1 MNEVLKTIKERRT
14 TRKFEDKQI
23 AQSEVEKIVE
33 AGLFAPSG
41 HNQQPWHFTVVQNK
55 ELLNEISEATKEVG
69 KMSSNDILKKLSSNE
84 NLQIFYNAPT
94 VIFVSGDSKSLT
106 SRDDCS
112 AAIQNMLLAAE
123 SLDIGG
129 CWSGF
134 VSLLFNSDKVEEYKK
149 KLDIPDGYI
158 PYYGVCLGYKGVKL
172 TNAPQRK
179 ENTVTYIK

>member
-1 MNEVLKTIKERRT
+1 MNEVLKVIKERRT
-14 TRKFEDKQI
+14 TRKYNEEQI
-23 AQSEVEKIVE
+23 KDTELNEIVE

-69 KMSSNDILKKLSSNE
+69 RNSPVDAIRNLSNNDK
-84 NLQIFYNAPT
+84 LQIFYNAPT
-94 VIFVSGDSKSLT
+94 VIFVSGDDKAMT
-106 SRDDCS
+106 GHDDCS

-123 SLDIGG
+123 SLDIGS

-134 VSLLFNSDKVEEYKK
+134 VSFLFGSDKLEEYKK
-149 KLDIPDGYI
+149 KLNIPQGYT

-172 TNAPQRK
+172 TNAPARK